1 MVLKLSMSLVAD
13 ASYQAM
19 LYRLRGAPPAKQRE
33 EAECK
38 Q

>member
-1 MVLKLSMSLVAD
+1 MILKISMGLVAE